1 MIIRNLGV
9 RLANPVGNQRRAPRQ
24 VMQMHLLVG
33 GVERLD
39 HGDKLRVLDAGPR
52 NRLNWHAVP
61 VQPILPM
68 LRPRKGTCDLL
79 LYTSVNLR
87 AEREPKRRREKHS

>member
-1 MIIRNLGV
+1 MYNFFACSAMIIRNLGV

-52 NRLNWHAVP
+52 HRLNWMHGML
-61 VQPILPM
+61 VQPILP
-68 LRPRKGTCDLL
+68 C
-79 LYTSVNLR
+79 
-87 AEREPKRRREKHS
+87 